1 MVRLIVSKILLLL
14 VVFSYESYAYDVLV
28 HVNGR
33 IIENTC
39 TISPSD
45 KDKVISFGT
54 VDKKEFGKPGLQIK
68 KTSININF
76 ENCSE
81 SIESVK
87 LKLSGNPD
95 TIDSNTLL
103 VNGDKYMGFSILFLT
118 LDDEQ
123 LNLNG
128 DAKVINFNDG
138 KDKSITFS
146 ASLNQTTLDV
156 SEGAFSARATF
167 EVEYQ

>member
-1 MVRLIVSKILLLL
+1 M
-14 VVFSYESYAYDVLV
+14 
-28 HVNGR
+28 
-33 IIENTC
+33 
-39 TISPSD
+39 
-45 KDKVISFGT
+45 
-54 VDKKEFGKPGLQIK
+54 
-68 KTSININF
+68 
-76 ENCSE
+76 
-81 SIESVK
+81 ESVK